1 MGFAL
6 SWIGIRG
13 MSPEA
18 AVEKAGFRLTGH
30 QEEFP
35 ESPVTCARLES
46 GWCVIVMNRSM
57 DAHDGSIDPS
67 QFLPGAEI
75 VTCML
80 EEHVMA
86 SGFSRWTNGE
96 RVLSVEHDS
105 QQGARHLEISG
116 NLSSEAKAIIE
127 EATSSQNKEDEGDA
141 EVDFFFDI
149 PINIAYGLTGFRHDH
164 ANPDGVAARFEV
176 LDAISRRHRGSWW
189 KSLFRRGGG

>member
-13 MSPEA
+13 KSQEA

-46 GWCVIVMNRSM
+46 GWCVIVMNGSM

-67 QFLPGAEI
+67 QFPPEAEI

-86 SGFSRWTNGE
+86 SGFSRWTNGA
-96 RVLSVEHDS
+96 RVLEVEHDS
-105 QQGARHLEISG
+105 QQGLRHLETTG

-127 EATSSQNKEDEGDA
+127 EATSSQDKEDEGDA

-149 PINIAYGLTGFRHDH
+149 PIDIAYGLTGFRHDH
-164 ANPDGVAARFEV
+164 LNPEGVVARYEV
-176 LDAISRRHRGSWW
+176 LEASPRRRRRRWW
-189 KSLFRRGGG
+189 KNLFRRGG